1 MSLWRFGSSLWLDLR
16 KVSFCNDVDT
26 IVVTVGLERATDR
39 QQLEPHHGRGRVHVA
54 LAAARDYHRRRPQ
67 PR

>member
-26 IVVTVGLERATDR
+26 IVVTVGLGRATDR